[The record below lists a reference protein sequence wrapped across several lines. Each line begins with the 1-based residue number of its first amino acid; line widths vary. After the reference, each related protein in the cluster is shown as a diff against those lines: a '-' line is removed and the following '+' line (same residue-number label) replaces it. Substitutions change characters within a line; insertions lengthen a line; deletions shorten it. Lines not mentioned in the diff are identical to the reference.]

1 MLDLSEAK
9 TDLGGM
15 PLIGEKF
22 KLQFS
27 VMKLKDKSKVSIGTP
42 EKLRKVVQKYQNG
55 KLDDKFVMTFDRMKL
70 NGNIESDQ
78 TAQVVAI
85 NNVSGQIFAS
95 EPIDSKNF

>member
-55 KLDDKFVMTFDRMKL
+55 KLRM
-70 NGNIESDQ
+70 
-78 TAQVVAI
+78 
-85 NNVSGQIFAS
+85 AS
-95 EPIDSKNF
+95 